1 LQIVTLNAVKAAFT
15 FTLVVLPTLA
25 AGCNGLIG
33 SHGGGGGGGG
43 GATTGQLC
51 VQGAAP
57 PSTRVRRLT
66 KLEIQRS
73 ATAVLGIDVTSA
85 LANLDSDSAVN
96 GTFSNSDGL
105 VVSDSF
111 ASGLNLAA
119 EAIGTSFKA
128 TVTRTTYGATCFS
141 SDGEAATCAET
152 FIRDTGRKAFR
163 RDLTAD
169 DIAGLKAVYM
179 AARDIGTDG
188 DVGDRFA
195 TGLSWVARAIVQ
207 SPDFLYLTE
216 LGDPAVANGAK
227 TTITSDEIA
236 SALSYSVV
244 GLPPDDELVAA
255 AAASQLADADARGAQ
270 VARLIAA
277 YPDAWQ
283 QQMRQ
288 FVPQWLGINF
298 GKTEWQ
304 KDTDALPMFSA
315 SLRSALQTEIDM
327 LIDDWAVSSDGALV
341 DVLLTSPTGFINSVN
356 APLYGMSA
364 SGATFQKTAL
374 DPTQR
379 AGILTLGGFLGS
391 ASHVDETS
399 PTMRGKVIL
408 QKFFCAE
415 PPAPPANVPP
425 LPPVDQSAPTTTRAR
440 FAAHLADDTCKG
452 CHGFFDP
459 MGNAFEGYDALGAFR
474 TEENGFP
481 VDTSGSLVGAAG
493 GDKPVANAIELVNL
507 LAASPQTHECVTRQL
522 FRFTVGRVEAPF
534 DGCMISEA
542 AQAMGSGPADL
553 RQAITKIVRSDSF
566 VVRTVNKE

>member
-1 LQIVTLNAVKAAFT
+1 MQIVTLYAVKAAVT
-15 FTLVVLPTLA
+15 FTLVVLA
-25 AGCNGLIG
+25 AGCNGSIG
-33 SHGGGGGGGG
+33 SHGGGGGGGV
-43 GATTGQLC
+43 GATTGALC

-73 ATAVLGIDVTSA
+73 ATAALGIDVTSA

-111 ASGLNLAA
+111 ATGLNLAA

-128 TVTRTTYGATCFS
+128 TVTRTAFSATCFS
-141 SDGEAATCAET
+141 SDNEGATCADT
-152 FIRDTGRKAFR
+152 FIRDTGRKIFR
-163 RDLTAD
+163 RDLTD
-169 DIAGLKAVYM
+169 EDVAGLKAVYM
-179 AARDIGTDG
+179 ASRDLGTDG

-195 TGLSWVARAIVQ
+195 TGLSWVVRAMVQ

-216 LGDPAVANGAK
+216 LGDPAVANGGK
-227 TTITSDEIA
+227 TSITSDEIA

-244 GLPPDDELVAA
+244 GLPPDEELVAA
-255 AAASQLADADARGAQ
+255 AAASQLADADARAAQ
-270 VARLIAA
+270 VARLIAT

-298 GKTEWQ
+298 NKTEWQ
-304 KDTDALPMFSA
+304 KDIDALPMFSA
-315 SLRSALQTEIDM
+315 SLKSALQTEIDM
-327 LIDDWAVSSDGALV
+327 LIDDWAVSSDGPLV

-364 SGATFQKTAL
+364 SGSTFQKTAL

-399 PTMRGKVIL
+399 PTMRGKVIM

-415 PPAPPANVPP
+415 PRRLRPTCRRCRPSIRRRPRRPGRGSRPTWPMTPARAATATSTRWATPSRA
-425 LPPVDQSAPTTTRAR
+425 TTRW
-440 FAAHLADDTCKG
+440 
-452 CHGFFDP
+452 
-459 MGNAFEGYDALGAFR
+459 
-474 TEENGFP
+474 
-481 VDTSGSLVGAAG
+481 
-493 GDKPVANAIELVNL
+493 
-507 LAASPQTHECVTRQL
+507 
-522 FRFTVGRVEAPF
+522 AP
-534 DGCMISEA
+534 
-542 AQAMGSGPADL
+542 SGPRRTAS
-553 RQAITKIVRSDSF
+553 RST
-566 VVRTVNKE
+566 RRGR